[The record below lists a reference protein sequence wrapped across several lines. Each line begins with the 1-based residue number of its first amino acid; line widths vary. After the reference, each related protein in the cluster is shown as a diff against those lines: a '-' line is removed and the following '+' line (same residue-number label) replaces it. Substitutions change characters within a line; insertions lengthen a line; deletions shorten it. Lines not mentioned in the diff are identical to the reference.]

1 MINEW
6 RVPYI
11 CFPLLKYII
20 IFQHKQ
26 LPLTVFV
33 LTILA
38 SLSTRKH
45 FVPIILRN
53 ESIKTLTPSSICT
66 SSSLNAE
73 YDRALHVSITLFSH
87 FGLCAYSSSMI
98 HKKHTNLVKANF
110 NMVIIIIKITLYV
123 CT

>member
-6 RVPYI
+6 CFPYI
-11 CFPLLKYII
+11 SFPLLKYII

-26 LPLTVFV
+26 LTLTDFV

-38 SLSTRKH
+38 SLSTHEH

-53 ESIKTLTPSSICT
+53 ESITTRSPSSICT

-73 YDRALHVSITLFSH
+73 DDRALQVSITLCS
-87 FGLCAYSSSMI
+87 
-98 HKKHTNLVKANF
+98 
-110 NMVIIIIKITLYV
+110 
-123 CT
+123 

>member
-11 CFPLLKYII
+11 GFPLLKYNII
-20 IFQHKQ
+20 VQHKQ

-38 SLSTRKH
+38 SLSTHEH

-53 ESIKTLTPSSICT
+53 ESIKTLSPSSICT

-73 YDRALHVSITLFSH
+73 YDRALQVSITFFSH
-87 FGLCAYSSSMI
+87 VGLCAYSSSMV
-98 HKKHTNLVKANF
+98 HTKKARTPS
-110 NMVIIIIKITLYV
+110 
-123 CT
+123 